1 MVLKTTAQETSTSPR
16 ILLFDLE
23 TAPNLAYVW
32 GHYDQ
37 NVIEHVQESYIL
49 SVAYKWLGEDKVY
62 VKALPDYKGY
72 KPEKECDR
80 ELCKDLWKLF
90 DEADIAI
97 GHNCVAIDT
106 PVLKQDLTWVPAGSL
121 QVGDKIVG
129 FDEGTVPGETLR
141 DSSGNWRGTGKSNRE
156 IKPAE
161 VTAMSIENRPC
172 FEVLL
177 SNGDK
182 VVTTGDH
189 YWLGRTPKDN
199 FYKWVSTADLKPGH
213 RFTKFWN
220 VWEQDKSYES
230 GWLSGF
236 ISGEG
241 TLKQSG
247 KAFGVDFCQRPG
259 STWEQAVKYCEVLG
273 YEISKARTPKGG
285 GLGRGDTL
293 YTGLLGGKFSIAEAI
308 GRMQIQRFV
317 DKLNWDTFGGLKGQK
332 LPTVEVISVTPVGMR
347 EVAVMSTSTRTFFAA
362 GYAMHNC
369 DAFDIKKANTRFV
382 YNGLPP
388 YSDFRSIDT
397 LKIAKKVF
405 RFNSN
410 KLDDLG
416 NFLGIGRKAQ
426 TGGFATWRGCL
437 SGDSKAWKT
446 MCLYNQQDVA
456 LLERVYLSL
465 RPWAKGHPDVS
476 TMRGLKGCPVCGH
489 PKAHKRGYAYTNLMR
504 AQRYQCLDCKAYYQ
518 GPRSKIPL
526 IDN

>member
-1 MVLKTTAQETSTSPR
+1 MGLKTTAQETSTSPR

-90 DEADIAI
+90 DEASIVIA
-97 GHNCVAIDT
+97 HN
-106 PVLKQDLTWVPAGSL
+106 G
-121 QVGDKIVG
+121 
-129 FDEGTVPGETLR
+129 
-141 DSSGNWRGTGKSNRE
+141 
-156 IKPAE
+156 
-161 VTAMSIENRPC
+161 
-172 FEVLL
+172 
-177 SNGDK
+177 
-182 VVTTGDH
+182 
-189 YWLGRTPKDN
+189 
-199 FYKWVSTADLKPGH
+199 
-213 RFTKFWN
+213 
-220 VWEQDKSYES
+220 
-230 GWLSGF
+230 
-236 ISGEG
+236 
-241 TLKQSG
+241 
-247 KAFGVDFCQRPG
+247 
-259 STWEQAVKYCEVLG
+259 
-273 YEISKARTPKGG
+273 
-285 GLGRGDTL
+285 
-293 YTGLLGGKFSIAEAI
+293 
-308 GRMQIQRFV
+308 
-317 DKLNWDTFGGLKGQK
+317 
-332 LPTVEVISVTPVGMR
+332 
-347 EVAVMSTSTRTFFAA
+347 
-362 GYAMHNC
+362 

-405 RFNSN
+405 KFNSN

-526 IDN
+526 TDN